1 LRRVNFQLI
10 GKMIVLLALSACM
23 PRPATAADNVVV
35 QARELA
41 YSGKDHRDKALI
53 LLKQHLDQEPDDSEA
68 RVLYGTVLS
77 WQGRYDE
84 ARTQLNMVLATKP
97 NHGDALPALINVEF
111 WSGHPENAESLARNV
126 LVRQPDQVNMLL
138 VQAKALIRMNRNADA
153 LRVLNHVLTL
163 DPANHDARRMRREVT
178 LTTLKREV
186 YINHSYDW
194 FSDGRNGQ
202 LETTLSFSNPTPIG
216 SVITRVNRA
225 DRFGEVD
232 YQPELDYYPHFRAG
246 TYADINVGYSVHG
259 SLYPSYKIGG
269 DLFQSVGHGF
279 ELSGGFRRLDFSSGV
294 DIYTFAVA
302 KYYGNFLFTGRG
314 FVVPGSPGTS
324 GTALLTARYFIGAE
338 GLHDYIE
345 FRYSHGAS
353 PALAQTTQDIEVLN
367 SSRYGVVF
375 DKAMGTRWVAAF
387 GGSMGQSQRAGL
399 SDLRQ
404 YEVTGYLFY
413 RF

>member
-1 LRRVNFQLI
+1 MKQGDFRLI
-10 GKMIVLLALSACM
+10 GKMIVLLALFACM
-23 PRPATAADNVVV
+23 STPVLAADNVVA

-41 YSGKDHRDKALI
+41 YSGKDHRDQALA

-77 WQGRYDE
+77 WQGRYEE
-84 ARTQLNMVLATKP
+84 ARTQLNMVLATRP

-111 WSGHPENAESLARNV
+111 WSGHPENAESLARNA

-138 VQAKALIRMNRNADA
+138 VQAKALIRMNRNTEA

-178 LTTLKREV
+178 ITTLKREV
-186 YINHSYDW
+186 YVNHSYDW

-202 LETTLSFSNPTPIG
+202 LETSLSFSNPTPIG
-216 SVITRVNRA
+216 SVIARINRA

-232 YQPELDYYPHFRAG
+232 YQPEVDYYPRFRAG
-246 TYADINVGYSVHG
+246 TYADINVGYSIHG

-324 GTALLTARYFIGAE
+324 GTALLTARYFIGSE
-338 GLHDYIE
+338 GLHDYVE

-353 PALAQTTQDIEVLN
+353 PALAQTTQDVEVLN
-367 SSRYGVVF
+367 SSRYGAVF
-375 DKAMGTRWVAAF
+375 DKALGTRWVAAF
-387 GGSMGQSQRAGL
+387 GGSMGQSQRPGL

-404 YEVTGYLFY
+404 YEATGYLFY